1 VSQAPR
7 HGAPRALAS
16 SDAGFPGRTPLEI
29 GLPPPP
35 PGAPRTRV
43 ANAQPAPL
51 SPISPQPTVA
61 PPARLA
67 PMSPLD
73 RLLLNGEF
81 VPKH

>member
-1 VSQAPR
+1 
-7 HGAPRALAS
+7 
-16 SDAGFPGRTPLEI
+16 
-29 GLPPPP
+29 
-35 PGAPRTRV
+35 
-43 ANAQPAPL
+43 L